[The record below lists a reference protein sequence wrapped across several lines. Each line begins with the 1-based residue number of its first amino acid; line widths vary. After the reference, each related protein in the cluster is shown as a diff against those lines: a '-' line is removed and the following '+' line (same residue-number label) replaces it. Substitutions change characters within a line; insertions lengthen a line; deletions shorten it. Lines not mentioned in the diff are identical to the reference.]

1 MVDEAHSLGV
11 LGKTGR
17 GIEEHFG
24 LEDVIDIKMGTL
36 SKTIPS
42 IGGYIAGKKDL
53 ITYMRHASPRLS
65 FFRCP
70 SARSSR
76 RRQ

>member
-1 MVDEAHSLGV
+1 MIDEAHSLGV

-24 LEDVIDIKMGTL
+24 LGDVIDIKMGTL

-42 IGGYIAGKKDL
+42 VGGYMAAKQGADHL
-53 ITYMRHASPRLS
+53 SAPRQPRLY
-65 FFRCP
+65 FFGRAASGAGRRC
-70 SARSSR
+70 
-76 RRQ
+76 Q